1 MKDYD
6 SILRALTPE
15 QCEAIDWMFKNNIQ
29 SYINGVLSNTGEEY
43 STPIGEMFRENGIKV
58 LVKSKVRSYVS
69 HQKEN
74 INIFINF

>member
-1 MKDYD
+1 MSNTKQL
-6 SILRALTPE
+6 IGCLEIIFNATLME
-15 QCEAIDWMFKNNIQ
+15 C
-29 SYINGVLSNTGEEY
+29 SNTGEEY

-58 LVKSKVRSYVS
+58 LVKSKVKSYVS

>member
-6 SILRALTPE
+6 VILRAMTHE
-15 QCEAIDWMFKNNIQ
+15 QCEAIDWMFRNNIQ
-29 SYINGVLSNTGEEY
+29 CYINGVLSSPDEEY
-43 STPIGEMFRENGIKV
+43 STPIGKMFRENGIKV
-58 LVKSKVRSYVS
+58 LVKSKVKSYVS

>member
-6 SILRALTPE
+6 AILRTMTEE
-15 QCEAIDWMFKNNIQ
+15 QCDAVEWMLRNNIQ

-43 STPIGEMFRENGIKV
+43 STPIGKMFRENGIKISV
-58 LVKSKVRSYVS
+58 EPKVKSYVS